1 MKRNLS
7 SQFSVLPTQA
17 DHDGPVQLPMFMAAN
32 DLVDSITY
40 TADFPSSGKDAV
52 MDIKLHE
59 AKRGTV
65 NNAHR
70 GARPG
75 EPNFHDSVGAEGV
88 KEPVQMIH
96 TDNNNMLG
104 QGHHR
109 VASASEHSVTSGS
122 PHFVPVVH
130 TDARSGTNLKGADSL
145 ADDGRRARAALADH
159 QEFEK
164 NTGVFYAK
172 AGPARSIYSERNK

>member
-32 DLVDSITY
+32 DLVDSVTL
-40 TADFPSSGKDAV
+40 TADMPSAGKGRV
-52 MDIKLHE
+52 MDVKLDE
-59 AKRGTV
+59 AKRGGHL
-65 NNAHR
+65 NAHR
-70 GARPG
+70 DQGRG

-96 TDNNNMLG
+96 TDNNTMMG

-109 VASASEHSVTSGS
+109 VASASEHSAMTGS
-122 PHFVPVVH
+122 PQFVPLVH
-130 TDARSGTNLKGADSL
+130 TDARSGTKFEGADSMGSSD
-145 ADDGRRARAALADH
+145 ARRDALGDH
-159 QEFEK
+159 KEFEK
-164 NTGVFYAK
+164 NTGLYYEK
-172 AGPARSIYSERNK
+172 LRRDL

>member
-32 DLVDSITY
+32 DLVDSITF
-40 TADFPSSGKDAV
+40 TADNPSSGKDAV
-52 MDIKLHE
+52 MDMKLQE
-59 AKRGTV
+59 AKTGGV
-65 NNAHR
+65 NSAHR
-70 GARPG
+70 TARHG

-96 TDNNNMLG
+96 TDNNTMMG

-109 VASASEHSVTSGS
+109 VASASEHSALSGS
-122 PHFVPVVH
+122 PQFVPVVH
-130 TDARSGTNLKGADSL
+130 TDARSGTKFEGADSF
-145 ADDGRRARAALADH
+145 ADDGSAARAALGDH
-159 QEFEK
+159 REFEK
-164 NTGVFYAK
+164 NTGLYYEK
-172 AGPARSIYSERNK
+172 LRRDL

>member
-32 DLVDSITY
+32 DLVDSLTL
-40 TADFPSSGKDAV
+40 TADNPSVGRDMV

-59 AKRGTV
+59 AKKGGV
-65 NNAHR
+65 NSAHR
-70 GARPG
+70 TARDG
-75 EPNFHDSVGAEGV
+75 ETTFHDSVGAEGV

-96 TDNNNMLG
+96 TDNNTMMG

-109 VASASEHSVTSGS
+109 VASAEEHSALSGS
-122 PHFVPVVH
+122 PQFVPLVH
-130 TDARSGTNLKGADSL
+130 TDARSGTEFEGADSM
-145 ADDGRRARAALADH
+145 GTEEVRRRALVDH

-164 NTGVFYAK
+164 NTGLYYDK
-172 AGPARSIYSERNK
+172 LRRDL